1 MLVLVASFIFTN
13 LNFPSATIGCL
24 GGSNRQHK
32 TRTRGAS
39 KRDRAWQNRR
49 HVMNR
54 LRMLLMG
61 TALIVAGSALASAQP
76 RDDDR
81 RHDGRFEHRDHDRD
95 RDRDRDRHFDRDR
108 DRRFDRDWDRRRHF
122 DRDDRR
128 FVDRRYYYDRDYRYV
143 PNYYSYR
150 VGE

>member
-1 MLVLVASFIFTN
+1 
-13 LNFPSATIGCL
+13 
-24 GGSNRQHK
+24 
-32 TRTRGAS
+32 
-39 KRDRAWQNRR
+39 
-49 HVMNR
+49 MNR

-61 TALIVAGSALASAQP
+61 TALVVAGSALASAQP
-76 RDDDR
+76 RDDDHRGDR
-81 RHDGRFEHRDHDRD
+81 RDGRVEQRDHDRG

-108 DRRFDRDWDRRRHF
+108 RFDRDRDFDRGRHF

-150 VGE
+150 VGERRFFNGYYWAWDGSRWCRRDHGVSVYFNF